1 MTLNNEKGIYKAMN
15 EALKSIAPVGK
26 DSMNEV
32 QRFKFRGIDAT
43 IQAVNPAL
51 AGYGIIVTA
60 DVIDYKHYAG
70 QTSKGAATNNVVV
83 KMEYTFH
90 ALDGSFLQVSTI
102 GEAMDMGDKAFTKA
116 QSVALR
122 ICLLNTFC
130 IPTGDVDPDATSYER
145 GAPIEQQTVIENPKP
160 NKDEPRRSAT
170 KGAVRT
176 LTADETTRL
185 IEILGIIVETNE
197 IDILRKYWDS
207 EKDFLDVPIMGTT
220 LKDALNVRAE
230 FLK

>member
-26 DSMNEV
+26 DSMNEA

-145 GAPIEQQTVIENPKP
+145 GAPIEQQTVIETPKP
-160 NKDEPRRSAT
+160 INY
-170 KGAVRT
+170 
-176 LTADETTRL
+176 
-185 IEILGIIVETNE
+185 TNE
-197 IDILRKYWDS
+197 QVNDAIEATLQVATINDLTELKMFFDGAKSADLIS
-207 EKDFLDVPIMGTT
+207 IPINGTT
-220 LKDALNVRAE
+220 LGKMVASRKKELE
-230 FLK
+230 Q